1 MRFLK
6 IIIVAIASIFF
17 SACVDLDIQ
26 APNLN
31 NTDEITLVGRM
42 TRFDD
47 YNVATRAAK
56 QGDESKISS
65 YAMAIFSVEN
75 NAASKCVFYEYHSS
89 GNQLLFTIDRSN
101 QRYVVGQEYAI
112 YVFANMPGME
122 EFKDSYASTSLETML
137 AKRYEQTGI
146 TLPEDNGFP
155 MIGSLGD
162 YFSSE
167 IDNDGK
173 HFIMSPTAGEE
184 PPTVD
189 GTATT
194 TLSVPMKA
202 LYAKM
207 NFHIEV
213 RPDQMIEGSSFP
225 PQFELASYKLV
236 NVPASVDF
244 SKSTN
249 ADSDVSEGTEGF
261 ENNVGVLSDIT
272 VDMGNVVASGAR
284 VIEFSFYL
292 PENLLVPQTDTLSY
306 PYPFKGTFDASID
319 TDRDGIR
326 NEDEKYCQRYKGK
339 LLGANQPATCIVLSG
354 NFRDH
359 QNHTVK
365 VDYTIH
371 LGKDNFSDFNIVRNS
386 EYNNDITI
394 KGILNSNDNAD
405 HYISLDHRVNVE
417 HKEPNII
424 TLRREVL
431 LDSHFEIRPLRIKYN
446 KDFEFDDKVKAI
458 RVEVVNPTTTNWM
471 RIERSFGDGNSAND
485 PSVDGKSIYI
495 SDADV
500 TAAKNEGRDITSS
513 KGKRRYFT
521 YDLVSGGNQAAA
533 NYSLVNSTSV
543 TIPIPTS
550 SNENQC
556 IWIYVDECI
565 DTGDAVRSGII
576 RVTYLDSD
584 GDPILDDE
592 EYPVIDYTIN
602 QRKLFR
608 VHYQDTVNTNIYR
621 PYDIEYHEE
630 YLHNF
635 DSDETFGQT
644 HYEGMKWG
652 AENVEFSHQFP
663 AVYVDPSGGLL
674 GFLDEIGW
682 KQDEMMNSLIE
693 SATPY
698 YDFYLTRDKI
708 ALNLPVDTTPYDNK
722 TTGVVVRDYS
732 GHIFSSELISKLNN
746 ENKISDGTLASV
758 PKSAV
763 EYCYHKNKRDIHGN
777 VVNSQWYLPAVD
789 EIEEIVTSK
798 YKESENSQRPTLN
811 TYARF
816 IDFQAK
822 FYWSSQP
829 AYIQSNVLLRFYIW
843 LPFVDKSSLGSATGD
858 IFEDNIGDSEYG
870 DPGSARSTS
879 VSYVNGKY
887 KAVTSGLSGAAYDL
901 YYEYY
906 NGLKEPVY
914 TLISPSPTPD
924 AGYKPRTDMA
934 RVRCVRKQPIN

>member
-56 QGDESKISS
+56 QGDESKITS

-75 NAASKCVFYEYHSS
+75 NTASKCVFYEYHSS

-101 QRYVVGQEYAI
+101 QRYDVGKEYAI

-249 ADSDVSEGTEGF
+249 ADSDVSEGTEGV

-284 VIEFSFYL
+284 AIDFTFYL
-292 PENLLVPQTDTLSY
+292 PENLLVPQTDASAY
-306 PYPFKGTFDASID
+306 DYPFKGTYDKNLD
-319 TDRDGIR
+319 EDQNGIR

-339 LLGANQPATCIVLSG
+339 LLGDGQPATCIVLSG

-405 HYISLDHRVNVE
+405 NYISLDHRVNVE

-431 LDSHFEIRPLRIKYN
+431 LDSHFEIRPLRIKNNINFTDSKAKY
-446 KDFEFDDKVKAI
+446 VK
-458 RVEVVNPTTTNWM
+458 VEVVNPNTTKWI
-471 RIERSFGDGNSAND
+471 RLERSG
-485 PSVDGKSIYI
+485 GKETDYASKKNNNGESIYI
-495 SDADV
+495 
-500 TAAKNEGRDITSS
+500 TEEGAS

-521 YDLVSGGNQAAA
+521 HDLVSGGTNAA
-533 NYSLVNSTSV
+533 NNFSLVNSTSV
-543 TIPIPTS
+543 EVPIPDGI
-550 SNENQC
+550 NPDEC
-556 IWIYVDECI
+556 VWIYVDEC
-565 DTGDAVRSGII
+565 TEVGDAVRSGIV

-584 GDPILDDE
+584 RNPIEGDE
-592 EYPVIDYTIN
+592 KYPVIDYTIN

-608 VHYQDTVNTNIYR
+608 VYYQNTT
-621 PYDIEYHEE
+621 YDIEYHEE

-652 AENVEFSHQFP
+652 AEKVKFSYKYP
-663 AVYVDPSGGLL
+663 AVYVTSGGLASIL
-674 GFLDEIGW
+674 KWFGVDVDGF
-682 KQDEMMNSLIE
+682 MNLIIKTI
-693 SATPY
+693 APN
-698 YDFYLTRDKI
+698 YDFYLTRDKT
-708 ALNLPVDTTPYDNK
+708 ALNLPEDTNYNDDVSD
-722 TTGVVVRDYS
+722 GVIIRDHS
-732 GHIFSSELISKLNN
+732 GYEFSNELIAKLIA
-746 ENKISDGTLASV
+746 EGKVSEGTLASV
-758 PKSAV
+758 PQSAV
-763 EYCYHKNKRDIHGN
+763 EYCYHKNKRDKEGN
-777 VVNSQWYLPAVD
+777 VINPRWFLPAID
-789 EIEEIVTSK
+789 QIEEIVTSK
-798 YKESENSQRPTLN
+798 YKEDDNVATANLN

-816 IDFQAK
+816 TDFQEK
-822 FYWSSQP
+822 YYWSSQP
-829 AYIQSNVLLRFYIW
+829 AYIYNNLHLTFYLDW
-843 LPFVDKSSLGSATGD
+843 LGSADGKFFVDNTGD
-858 IFEDNIGDSEYG
+858 NNVK
-870 DPGSARSTS
+870 DPGSARATK
-879 VSYVNGKY
+879 VSYINGQY
-887 KAVTSGLSGAAYDL
+887 RAISSGLSGAAYNIS
-901 YYEYY
+901 YRY
-906 NGLKEPVY
+906 NGQLSEPSSEAVNP
-914 TLISPSPTPD
+914 TPTPD
-924 AGYKPRTDMA
+924 EGYKPRNSMA
-934 RVRCVRKQPIN
+934 RVRCVRKQ